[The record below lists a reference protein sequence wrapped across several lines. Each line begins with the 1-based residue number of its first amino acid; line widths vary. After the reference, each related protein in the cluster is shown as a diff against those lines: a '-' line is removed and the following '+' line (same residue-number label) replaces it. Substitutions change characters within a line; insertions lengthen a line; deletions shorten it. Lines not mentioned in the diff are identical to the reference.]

1 MGAPRTVY
9 IAGAGIAGLTLAL
22 ALAKFGLHVVVLER
36 NATVSEFGAG
46 LQISANARKVLD
58 GLGLADA
65 VAERGFAPE
74 GIDIFPDRR
83 ETPLQTLT
91 LGKTIEARFG
101 APYAVMHRADLVDA
115 LHSAARRFANIDIV
129 FSVTDFVIETIED
142 TLTVSAPEPDGKIR
156 KAKPF
161 AFVGADG
168 VRSVTRTRYLGGPDA
183 RYTGKV
189 AWRALVK
196 PEALSDVLDLDRTS
210 LLLNPRFHL
219 VVYPLPHR
227 NAVNLALFTQE
238 KESDLT
244 VLDQRA
250 PRVNAGKDKRLTR
263 ILDSVGEGWTPWVL
277 SSVQTPFWHKG
288 PVGLI
293 GDAAHAM
300 LPFQAQGAAMG
311 IEDAAVLAPL
321 LAASPSAEHAFS
333 RFAILRQERVRRVQD
348 VSASNGKIFHMG
360 FPGSVVRNAVIRAE
374 GPKGHFKRLD
384 WLYGYD
390 AIQTGKS

>member
-1 MGAPRTVY
+1 MGAPRTIY

-36 NATVSEFGAG
+36 NESVSEFGAG

-58 GLGLADA
+58 GLGLSEAIA
-65 VAERGFAPE
+65 AKSFAPE
-74 GIDIFPDRR
+74 GIDIFPDAR
-83 ETPLQTLT
+83 EKPLQTLA
-91 LGKTIEARFG
+91 LGKAIQTRFG
-101 APYAVMHRADLVDA
+101 APYAVMHRADLLEV
-115 LHSAARRFANIDIV
+115 LHSAARRFANIDVV
-129 FSVTDFVIETIED
+129 FSVSDFTLEISGN
-142 TLTVSAPEPDGKIR
+142 TLTVSAEDPDGKKR

-161 AFVGADG
+161 ALVGADG
-168 VRSVTRTRYLGGPDA
+168 VRSVTRTRYLDGPEA

-189 AWRALVK
+189 AWRALVA
-196 PEALSDVLDLDRTS
+196 PEALSDVLDLNRTS
-210 LLLNPRFHL
+210 LLLNPDFHL

-238 KESDLT
+238 KERDLSI
-244 VLDQRA
+244 LDHRA
-250 PRVNAGKDKRLTR
+250 PRITPRKDSRLAR
-263 ILDSVGEGWTPWVL
+263 ILESVGEGWTPWVL
-277 SSVQTPFWHKG
+277 SSVKTPIWHKG
-288 PVGLI
+288 AIGLI

-333 RFAILRQERVRRVQD
+333 RFAALRQERVNRVQE

-360 FPGSVVRNAVIRAE
+360 FPLSLARNLVIRSE
-374 GPKGHFKRLD
+374 GPEGHFKRLG

>member
-22 ALAKFGLHVVVLER
+22 ALAKFGLQVVVLER
-36 NATVSEFGAG
+36 NAAVSEFGAG

-58 GLGLADA
+58 SLGLSQAI
-65 VAERGFAPE
+65 AERSFAPE
-74 GIDIFPDRR
+74 GIDIFPDGR

-91 LGKTIEARFG
+91 LGRAIETRFG
-101 APYAVMHRADLVDA
+101 APYAVMHRADLLDV

-129 FSVTDFVIETIED
+129 FSVTDFVLESSAN
-142 TLTVSAPEPDGKIR
+142 TLTVSAQDPDGKSR

-168 VRSVTRTRYLGGPDA
+168 VRSVTRTRYLDGSDA

-189 AWRALVK
+189 AWRALVA
-196 PEALSDVLDLDRTS
+196 PDALSDVLDLNRTS
-210 LLLNPRFHL
+210 LLLNPHFHL

-227 NAVNLALFTQE
+227 NTVNLALFTQE
-238 KESDLT
+238 KERDLS
-244 VLDQRA
+244 VLDHRA
-250 PRVNAGKDKRLTR
+250 PRIKPGRDRRLAR
-263 ILDSVGEGWTPWVL
+263 ILDSVGEEWTPWVL
-277 SSVQTPFWHKG
+277 SSVATPVWHKG
-288 PVGLI
+288 SIGLV

-333 RFAILRQERVRRVQD
+333 RFAALRQERVKRVQD

-360 FPGSVVRNAVIRAE
+360 FPFSLARNAVIRVE
-374 GPKGHFKRLD
+374 GPQGHFKRLD

>member
-1 MGAPRTVY
+1 MGAPRTIY

-58 GLGLADA
+58 SLGLAEA
-65 VAERGFAPE
+65 VTERGFAPE

-83 ETPLQTLT
+83 QTPLQTLT
-91 LGKTIEARFG
+91 LGKAIEARFG
-101 APYAVMHRADLVDA
+101 ASYAVMHRADLVDA
-115 LHSAARRFANIDIV
+115 LHTAARRFANIDIV
-129 FSVTDFVIETIED
+129 FSVTDFAIETAGHA
-142 TLTVSAPEPDGKIR
+142 LTVSAPEPDGKIR

-168 VRSVTRTRYLGGPDA
+168 VRSVTRTRYLGGPAA

-189 AWRALVK
+189 AWRALVA
-196 PEALSDVLDLDRTS
+196 PQTLSDVLNLDRTS
-210 LLLNPRFHL
+210 LLLDPRFHL

-238 KESDLT
+238 KESDLA
-244 VLDQRA
+244 VLDQRS
-250 PRVNAGKDKRLTR
+250 PGIDPGKDKRLAR
-263 ILDSVGEGWTPWVL
+263 IFDAVGEGWTPWVL
-277 SSVQTPFWHKG
+277 SSVQTPIWHKG
-288 PVGLI
+288 PVGII

-321 LAASPSAEHAFS
+321 LAASPNPEHAFS
-333 RFAILRQERVRRVQD
+333 RFAILRQDRVKRVQE
-348 VSASNGKIFHMG
+348 VSAGNGKIFHMG
-360 FPGSVVRNAVIRAE
+360 FPLSMARNAIIRAE
-374 GPKGHFKRLD
+374 GSEGHFRRLG

-390 AIQTGKS
+390 AIQSGKS

>member
-22 ALAKFGLHVVVLER
+22 ALAKFGLQVVVLER
-36 NATVSEFGAG
+36 NAAVSEFGAG

-58 GLGLADA
+58 SLGLSQAI
-65 VAERGFAPE
+65 AERSFAPE
-74 GIDIFPDRR
+74 GIDIFPDAR

-91 LGKTIEARFG
+91 LGRAIETRFG
-101 APYAVMHRADLVDA
+101 APYAVMHRADLLDV

-129 FSVTDFVIETIED
+129 FSVTDFVLESSGN
-142 TLTVSAPEPDGKIR
+142 TLTVSAQDSDGKSR

-168 VRSVTRTRYLGGPDA
+168 VRSVTRTRYLDGSDA

-189 AWRALVK
+189 AWRALVA
-196 PEALSDVLDLDRTS
+196 PDALSDVLDLNRTS
-210 LLLNPRFHL
+210 LLLNPHFHL

-238 KESDLT
+238 KERDLS
-244 VLDQRA
+244 VLDHRA
-250 PRVNAGKDKRLTR
+250 PRIKPGGDRRLAR
-263 ILDSVGEGWTPWVL
+263 ILDSVGEEWTPWVL
-277 SSVQTPFWHKG
+277 SSVATPVWHKG
-288 PVGLI
+288 SIGLV

-333 RFAILRQERVRRVQD
+333 RFAALRQERVKRVQD

-360 FPGSVVRNAVIRAE
+360 FPFSLARNAVIRVE
-374 GPKGHFKRLD
+374 GPQGHFKRLD

>member
-1 MGAPRTVY
+1 VGVPRTVY

-36 NATVSEFGAG
+36 NASASEFGAG

-58 GLGLADA
+58 NLGLSEA
-65 VAERGFAPE
+65 VAEKSFTPE
-74 GIDIFPDRR
+74 GIDIFPDGR
-83 ETPLQTLT
+83 EKPLQTLT
-91 LGKTIEARFG
+91 LGKTIETRFG
-101 APYAVMHRADLVDA
+101 APYAVMHRADLLEA
-115 LHSAARRFANIDIV
+115 LHAAARRFANIDIV
-129 FSVTDFVIETIED
+129 FSVTDFALESSGSA
-142 TLTVSAPEPDGKIR
+142 LTVKALEPDGKTR

-168 VRSVTRTRYLGGPDA
+168 VRSVTRTRYLGGPEA
-183 RYTGKV
+183 RYTGEV
-189 AWRALVK
+189 AWRALVA
-196 PEALSDVLDLDRTS
+196 PETLSGMLDLSRTS
-210 LLLNPRFHL
+210 LLLNSRFHM

-238 KESDLT
+238 KERDLP

-250 PRVNAGKDKRLTR
+250 PRIKPGKDRRLAH
-263 ILDSVGEGWTPWVL
+263 ILDSVDEGWTPWVL
-277 SSVQTPFWHKG
+277 SSVQTPNWHRDAI
-288 PVGLI
+288 GLI

-300 LPFQAQGAAMG
+300 LPFQAQGAAMS

-333 RFAILRQERVRRVQD
+333 RFAALRQERVKRVQE

-360 FPGSVVRNAVIRAE
+360 FPFSLARNAVIRSE
-374 GPKGHFKRLD
+374 GPEGHFKRLD

-390 AIQTGKS
+390 AIQSGKS

>member
-22 ALAKFGLHVVVLER
+22 ALAKFGLQVVVLER
-36 NATVSEFGAG
+36 NAAVSEFGAG

-58 GLGLADA
+58 SLGLSQAI
-65 VAERGFAPE
+65 AERSFAPE
-74 GIDIFPDRR
+74 GIDIFPDAR

-91 LGKTIEARFG
+91 LGRAIETRFG
-101 APYAVMHRADLVDA
+101 APYAVMHRADLLDV

-129 FSVTDFVIETIED
+129 FSVTDFVLESSAN
-142 TLTVSAPEPDGKIR
+142 TLTVSAQDPDGKSR

-168 VRSVTRTRYLGGPDA
+168 VRSVTRTRYLDGSGA

-189 AWRALVK
+189 AWRSLV
-196 PEALSDVLDLDRTS
+196 ALSDVLDLNRTS
-210 LLLNPRFHL
+210 LLLNPHFHL

-238 KESDLT
+238 KERDLS
-244 VLDQRA
+244 VLDHRA
-250 PRVNAGKDKRLTR
+250 PRIKPGRDRRLAR
-263 ILDSVGEGWTPWVL
+263 ILDLVGEEWTPWVL
-277 SSVQTPFWHKG
+277 SSVATPVWHKG
-288 PVGLI
+288 SIGLV

-333 RFAILRQERVRRVQD
+333 RFAALRQERVKRVQD

-360 FPGSVVRNAVIRAE
+360 FPFSLARNAVIRVE
-374 GPKGHFKRLD
+374 GPQGHFKRLD

>member
-22 ALAKFGLHVVVLER
+22 ALAKFGLQVVVLER
-36 NATVSEFGAG
+36 NAAVSEFGAG

-58 GLGLADA
+58 SLGLSQAI
-65 VAERGFAPE
+65 AERSFAPE
-74 GIDIFPDRR
+74 GIDIFPDAR

-91 LGKTIEARFG
+91 LGRAIETRFG
-101 APYAVMHRADLVDA
+101 APYAVMHRADLLDV

-129 FSVTDFVIETIED
+129 FSVTDFVLESSGN
-142 TLTVSAPEPDGKIR
+142 TLTVSAQDPDGKSR

-168 VRSVTRTRYLGGPDA
+168 VRSVTRTRYLDGSDA

-189 AWRALVK
+189 AWRALVA
-196 PEALSDVLDLDRTS
+196 PDALSDVLDLNRTS
-210 LLLNPRFHL
+210 LLLNPHFHL

-238 KESDLT
+238 KERDLS
-244 VLDQRA
+244 VLDHRA
-250 PRVNAGKDKRLTR
+250 PRIKPGKDMRLAR
-263 ILDSVGEGWTPWVL
+263 ILDSVGEEWTPWVL
-277 SSVQTPFWHKG
+277 SSVETPVWHKG
-288 PVGLI
+288 SIGLV

-333 RFAILRQERVRRVQD
+333 RFATLRQDRVKRVQD

-360 FPGSVVRNAVIRAE
+360 FPFSLARNAVIRVE
-374 GPKGHFKRLD
+374 GPQGHFKRLD

>member
-22 ALAKFGLHVVVLER
+22 ALAKFGLQVVVLER
-36 NATVSEFGAG
+36 NAAVSEFGAG

-58 GLGLADA
+58 SLGLSQAI
-65 VAERGFAPE
+65 AERSFAPE
-74 GIDIFPDRR
+74 GIDIFPDAR

-91 LGKTIEARFG
+91 LGRAIETRFG
-101 APYAVMHRADLVDA
+101 APYAVMHRADLLDV
-115 LHSAARRFANIDIV
+115 LHSAARRFANIDII
-129 FSVTDFVIETIED
+129 FSVTDFVLESSGN
-142 TLTVSAPEPDGKIR
+142 TLTVSAQDPDGKSR

-168 VRSVTRTRYLGGPDA
+168 VRSVTRTRYLDGSDA

-189 AWRALVK
+189 AWRALVA
-196 PEALSDVLDLDRTS
+196 PDALSDVLDLNRTS
-210 LLLNPRFHL
+210 LLLNPHFHL

-238 KESDLT
+238 KERDLS
-244 VLDQRA
+244 VLDHRA
-250 PRVNAGKDKRLTR
+250 PRIKPGKDMRLAR
-263 ILDSVGEGWTPWVL
+263 ILDSVGEEWTPWVL
-277 SSVQTPFWHKG
+277 SSVETPVWHKG
-288 PVGLI
+288 SIGLV

-333 RFAILRQERVRRVQD
+333 RFAALRQERVKRVQD

-360 FPGSVVRNAVIRAE
+360 FPFSLARNAVIRVE
-374 GPKGHFKRLD
+374 GPQGHFKRLD

>member
-22 ALAKFGLHVVVLER
+22 ALAKFGLQVVVLER
-36 NATVSEFGAG
+36 NAAVSEFGAG

-58 GLGLADA
+58 SLGLSQAIT
-65 VAERGFAPE
+65 ERSFAPE
-74 GIDIFPDRR
+74 GIDIFPDAR

-91 LGKTIEARFG
+91 LGRAIETRFG
-101 APYAVMHRADLVDA
+101 APYAVMHRADLLDV

-129 FSVTDFVIETIED
+129 FSVTDFVLESSAN
-142 TLTVSAPEPDGKIR
+142 TLTVSAQDPDGKSR

-168 VRSVTRTRYLGGPDA
+168 VRSVTRTRYLDGPDA

-189 AWRALVK
+189 AWRALVA
-196 PEALSDVLDLDRTS
+196 PDALSDVLDLNRTS
-210 LLLNPRFHL
+210 LLLNPHFHL

-238 KESDLT
+238 KERDLS
-244 VLDQRA
+244 VLDHRA
-250 PRVNAGKDKRLTR
+250 PRIKPGRDRRLAR
-263 ILDSVGEGWTPWVL
+263 ILDSVGEEWTPWVL
-277 SSVQTPFWHKG
+277 SSVATPVWHKG
-288 PVGLI
+288 PIGLV

-333 RFAILRQERVRRVQD
+333 RFAALRQERVKRVQD

-360 FPGSVVRNAVIRAE
+360 FPFSLARNAVIRVE
-374 GPKGHFKRLD
+374 GPQGHFKRLD

>member
-36 NATVSEFGAG
+36 NASISEFGAG

-58 GLGLADA
+58 SLGLSEAIA
-65 VAERGFAPE
+65 ARSFAPE
-74 GIDIFPDRR
+74 GIDIFPDGR
-83 ETPLQTLT
+83 EKPFQTLT
-91 LGKTIEARFG
+91 LGKAINARFG

-115 LHSAARRFANIDIV
+115 LHAAAKRFANIDIV
-129 FSVTDFVIETIED
+129 FSVADFALERSGNG
-142 TLTVSAPEPDGKIR
+142 LTVSAQEPDGKIR

-168 VRSVTRTRYLGGPDA
+168 VRSATRTRYLGGPAA

-189 AWRALVK
+189 AWRALVA
-196 PEALSDVLDLDRTS
+196 PEALSDVLDLERTS

-238 KESDLT
+238 KERDLS
-244 VLDQRA
+244 VLDQRS
-250 PRVNAGKDKRLTR
+250 PRIKSSEDRRLTR

-277 SSVQTPFWHKG
+277 SSVETPLWHDG
-288 PVGLI
+288 PIGLI

-321 LAASPSAEHAFS
+321 LAASPTAEHAFS
-333 RFAILRQERVRRVQD
+333 RFASLRQDRVKRVQQ
-348 VSASNGKIFHMG
+348 VSARNGRIFHMG
-360 FPGSVVRNAVIRAE
+360 FPFSVARNTIIRAE
-374 GPKGHFKRLD
+374 GPQGHFRRLD

-390 AIQTGKS
+390 AIQSGES